1 MLAVA
6 SLHLVTL
13 EATETTGGSSL
24 GDFLPKNIE
33 FQLLVRG
40 RWWAVTLSLCS
51 GGVLRILQQVVDPGR
66 RCGILLFRGA
76 FLQLVH
82 LEPLVPPPQM
92 SQVLIGFFLLQEV
105 DLHKQV
111 QPDIVK

>member
-6 SLHLVTL
+6 SLHLVSL
-13 EATETTGGSSL
+13 EATETKGGSRS
-24 GDFLPKNIE
+24 GDVSPKNID

-40 RWWAVTLSLCS
+40 RWRAVTLSLCR
-51 GGVLRILQQVVDPGR
+51 GGLLRILQQVVDPGR
-66 RCGILLFRGA
+66 RGGIHRIRGT
-76 FLQLVH
+76 FLEVVH
-82 LEPLVPPPQM
+82 LEALVPPPQM
-92 SQVLIGFFLLQEV
+92 SPVLICLLLPQEV